1 MRAHLRN
8 KNSEPI
14 DWTGASVVFQI
25 KKAGAALIERAA
37 TILSTDGVAA
47 YVEYAWQAGDG
58 LVAGADIQARFVA
71 TLNNGNKMSF
81 PKGSTIAVIVNA
93 KLT

>member
-1 MRAHLRN
+1 
-8 KNSEPI
+8 
-14 DWTGASVVFQI
+14 
-25 KKAGAALIERAA
+25 
-37 TILSTDGVAA
+37 
-47 YVEYAWQAGDG
+47 
-58 LVAGADIQARFVA
+58 LVAGVDIQARFVA